1 VSSFIKRLIRR
12 VFARH
17 SNPWIAWTRLTE
29 RKTTTEEVRRLN
41 QTLEGRVEERTAR
54 LEATLARLR
63 VSEEKF
69 RLLVEGA
76 KDYAILMLD
85 PDGRVA
91 EWNAGV
97 ERLFGYGEAEI
108 VGEPGSLLFTPEDSS
123 SGVPEEEL
131 RKAAEEGQ
139 AVDERWHARKDGSR
153 FWSSGFVRPVRGED
167 GMLRGFVKV
176 ARDATARKR
185 AEEALR
191 FLAEASEVLSSSL
204 DYRTTLS
211 NVARLAVPSLADWC
225 VVDVLAEDGSLE
237 RLAVAHPDPEK
248 VALAYELQVR
258 YPTDLDAP
266 YGVPNALRTGEP
278 EMVEKIPEELL
289 DQAAW
294 DEQHREILRE
304 LGLTSYLVA
313 PLVARERTLG
323 AITFVSAESERRYG
337 EADLGLARELARR
350 AALAVDNAR
359 LYEEASKEIV
369 ERRLTEEE
377 LRRSK
382 DQLEI
387 ILQEVTDG
395 ITAQDPTGR
404 VVYANEAAARMVG
417 YPSVRAFLEAPLEEV
432 RSKFEVRDEDGRAFP
447 LERLPGRKALMG
459 EGGVEEVLRFKVLA
473 TGEERWSVVKATPI
487 FDGEERVRLAV
498 NVFRDITKQR
508 RAEQERALLAAIVES
523 SDDAIISKTLEGTIT
538 SWNRGAEKIYGYSA
552 REATGRLI
560 SMLVPPEGPNDI
572 PAILEKIRRDE
583 KIDHYETVRMTKDGR
598 RLDISL
604 SISPL
609 KDAKGNIAGAST
621 IARDITERKRAE
633 EEIHLLNEQLERR
646 VLQRT
651 AQLEEANRELESFS
665 YSVSHDL
672 RAPLRHIGGFAH
684 MLQSRVDTKLDE
696 TDRYFLEAILKSTR
710 QAGVMI
716 DDLLSFSRMGR
727 AQMHP
732 SAVDMNRFLEETL
745 DDLRFETQGR
755 EIEWRTGE
763 LPEVRGDP
771 SMLKLV
777 LQNLIGNALK
787 YTGTRERALIEVNAA
802 VDGGEVVFSVRD
814 NGVGFDMRYVQKLFG
829 VFQRLHKPEEFEG
842 TGIGLATVRRI
853 VHRHGGRVWAEGR
866 VGEGATFF
874 FSLPHPPGD

>member
-304 LGLTSYLVA
+304 LGLTS
-313 PLVARERTLG
+313 
-323 AITFVSAESERRYG
+323 
-337 EADLGLARELARR
+337 
-350 AALAVDNAR
+350 
-359 LYEEASKEIV
+359 
-369 ERRLTEEE
+369 
-377 LRRSK
+377 
-382 DQLEI
+382 
-387 ILQEVTDG
+387 
-395 ITAQDPTGR
+395 
-404 VVYANEAAARMVG
+404 
-417 YPSVRAFLEAPLEEV
+417 
-432 RSKFEVRDEDGRAFP
+432 
-447 LERLPGRKALMG
+447 
-459 EGGVEEVLRFKVLA
+459 
-473 TGEERWSVVKATPI
+473 
-487 FDGEERVRLAV
+487 
-498 NVFRDITKQR
+498 
-508 RAEQERALLAAIVES
+508 
-523 SDDAIISKTLEGTIT
+523 
-538 SWNRGAEKIYGYSA
+538 
-552 REATGRLI
+552 
-560 SMLVPPEGPNDI
+560 
-572 PAILEKIRRDE
+572 
-583 KIDHYETVRMTKDGR
+583 
-598 RLDISL
+598 
-604 SISPL
+604 
-609 KDAKGNIAGAST
+609 
-621 IARDITERKRAE
+621 
-633 EEIHLLNEQLERR
+633 
-646 VLQRT
+646 
-651 AQLEEANRELESFS
+651 
-665 YSVSHDL
+665 
-672 RAPLRHIGGFAH
+672 
-684 MLQSRVDTKLDE
+684 
-696 TDRYFLEAILKSTR
+696 
-710 QAGVMI
+710 
-716 DDLLSFSRMGR
+716 
-727 AQMHP
+727 
-732 SAVDMNRFLEETL
+732 
-745 DDLRFETQGR
+745 
-755 EIEWRTGE
+755 
-763 LPEVRGDP
+763 
-771 SMLKLV
+771 
-777 LQNLIGNALK
+777 
-787 YTGTRERALIEVNAA
+787 
-802 VDGGEVVFSVRD
+802 
-814 NGVGFDMRYVQKLFG
+814 
-829 VFQRLHKPEEFEG
+829 
-842 TGIGLATVRRI
+842 
-853 VHRHGGRVWAEGR
+853 
-866 VGEGATFF
+866 
-874 FSLPHPPGD
+874 